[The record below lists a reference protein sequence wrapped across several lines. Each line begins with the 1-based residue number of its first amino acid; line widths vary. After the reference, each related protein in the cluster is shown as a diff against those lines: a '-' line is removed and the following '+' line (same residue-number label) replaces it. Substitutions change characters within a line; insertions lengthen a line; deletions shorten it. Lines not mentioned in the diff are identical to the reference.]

1 MYSLGSHMSLGLLTS
16 LSSSR
21 RNGVPHFDRLPRDRL
36 QHRCETVALHQVKL
50 VRVKIVLSRGIIG
63 RGEHPSRKRAR
74 TSERPLMRR
83 CPVLARASSAAV
95 TTTLHKDGTVT
106 YHFTSDLLLQAASPQ
121 QLADDKV
128 AKAVNFSE
136 ESSPANG
143 HTLYEDMH
151 ARVSAAVAGIDTALL
166 SLDKDGYGSE
176 HSVDALRTAA
186 TGTASENNADY
197 VPEEDLG
204 PVIGADGIQI
214 PRAALLKIRESQRQ
228 RDLLDKTDS
237 SATKSIDREV
247 QHQSESAP
255 GAKPAGQQHVGTE
268 HESFRRLL
276 QHENMQKADA
286 LHMLQLFSD
295 SCASGKLGGALQIL
309 EAAVKARRDDIVRR

>member
-1 MYSLGSHMSLGLLTS
+1 M
-16 LSSSR
+16 
-21 RNGVPHFDRLPRDRL
+21 
-36 QHRCETVALHQVKL
+36 
-50 VRVKIVLSRGIIG
+50 
-63 RGEHPSRKRAR
+63 
-74 TSERPLMRR
+74 
-83 CPVLARASSAAV
+83 
-95 TTTLHKDGTVT
+95 T
-106 YHFTSDLLLQAASPQ
+106 YHFTSDLLLQATSSPQ
-121 QLADDKV
+121 VGSHKGEKV
-128 AKAVNFSE
+128 VSLSE

-143 HTLYEDMH
+143 HSLYEDMH
-151 ARVSAAVAGIDTALL
+151 ARVSAAVADIDTALL

-176 HSVDALRTAA
+176 LSIDALRTAA
-186 TGTASENNADY
+186 TRTASETSSDVKPNADY
-197 VPEEDLG
+197 VPEEHLG

-228 RDLLDKTDS
+228 RDLLERTGS
-237 SATKSIDREV
+237 SATESVDREV

-255 GAKPAGQQHVGTE
+255 EAKPAGQQHAGA
-268 HESFRRLL
+268 ESERLRRLL

>member
-1 MYSLGSHMSLGLLTS
+1 M
-16 LSSSR
+16 
-21 RNGVPHFDRLPRDRL
+21 
-36 QHRCETVALHQVKL
+36 ALNQVTL
-50 VRVKIVLSRGIIG
+50 VRVKIVLSRGVVN
-63 RGEHPSRKRAR
+63 RGVKPSR
-74 TSERPLMRR
+74 ERVGDNHQPLFCR
-83 CPVLARASSAAV
+83 CPVLTRASSSAV

-106 YHFTSDLLLQAASPQ
+106 YHFTSDLLLQAASSPPVGSHKEEKSVS
-121 QLADDKV
+121 L
-128 AKAVNFSE
+128 SE
-136 ESSPANG
+136 DSSPANG
-143 HTLYEDMH
+143 HSLYEDMH
-151 ARVSAAVAGIDTALL
+151 ARVSAAVADIDTALL

-186 TGTASENNADY
+186 TRSASETSSDVKPNADF

-228 RDLLDKTDS
+228 RELLEKTDS
-237 SATKSIDREV
+237 SAPESVDREV

-255 GAKPAGQQHVGTE
+255 QAKPAGQQHVGTE

-286 LHMLQLFSD
+286 LHILQLFSD